1 MSIQRNTAAVRSVS
15 ASLLQSIILTILF
28 TALGVSLP
36 VIFHRL
42 GIAAV
47 SFSPMHFPVLLSSL
61 ILGPVSGVIVGIF
74 SVLFSMMLTGMPLL
88 FPTGIAMLFELAA
101 YGLLSSLVQSA
112 LFSQKKN
119 YLSFLVSLLIAMIAG
134 RFVHGLV
141 QFILASFTSSE
152 YSLVKFWNGC
162 FALSFPG
169 IVLQI
174 ALLPILAL
182 AVSKSGLLKEKN
194 K

>member
-74 SVLFSMMLTGMPLL
+74 LCF
-88 FPTGIAMLFELAA
+88 FP
-101 YGLLSSLVQSA
+101 
-112 LFSQKKN
+112 
-119 YLSFLVSLLIAMIAG
+119 
-134 RFVHGLV
+134 
-141 QFILASFTSSE
+141 
-152 YSLVKFWNGC
+152 
-162 FALSFPG
+162 
-169 IVLQI
+169 
-174 ALLPILAL
+174 
-182 AVSKSGLLKEKN
+182 
-194 K
+194 